1 MLQFPK
7 CCQHNVRV
15 FVKNWNRRVLG
26 VQECQDIKLDDQFLD
41 VAEKVFLG
49 DTIGA
54 GGCAGNCVLARIRNR
69 WSMSRNLWPL
79 FTKFALRSKK

>member
-1 MLQFPK
+1 M
-7 CCQHNVRV
+7 
-15 FVKNWNRRVLG
+15 LG
-26 VQECQDIKLDDQFLD
+26 VQECQGIKLDDQFLD

-69 WSMSRNLWPL
+69 WI
-79 FTKFALRSKK
+79 KFKDALPWLTNRALTVRAKGR